1 MFLYF
6 CYMSSIIKV
15 STKNNM
21 NSKTKILATV
31 GPATST
37 PAKLKELFVAGA
49 NAARLNFSHD
59 TLDGHKEMVKK
70 IRAVEKAL
78 GRHIGIIGDLQGP
91 KMRIGKMPESGVLLK
106 DDEFITLDTGMSEY
120 TEGRIPVPSPIF
132 EKGAMTGGQVF
143 LDDGSILLEII
154 SCRRINGK
162 GKRFVCRVL
171 RGGTLFSNKG
181 INVPQL
187 KLRVHIFEKRDKEAI
202 QFAILMKLDYLAVSF
217 VRNAADMKEARRMLK
232 GAPIKLIAKIER
244 PEAIEHLDAIIA
256 ASDAIMV
263 ARGDLGIETPLW
275 QLPVRQKEIIERARA
290 AMKPVIVATQML
302 ESMTKNSIP
311 TRAEVS
317 DVANAVYDGADGVM
331 LSAETASGKHPIAAV
346 VMMRRILSETETHG
360 KSYRLP
366 IEEEAGMMD
375 IAVSRA
381 AKYIAK
387 QLQANIILVGT
398 TTGHS
403 ARAVAMFRPTTPI
416 VAITS
421 DNAVAR
427 RLTLVW
433 GVSTIVATKLKT
445 IADIEKHAFTHL
457 KRAHRVAAGDTVVF
471 VTGRII
477 GAVGETNTVAV
488 LKVE

>member
-1 MFLYF
+1 
-6 CYMSSIIKV
+6 
-15 STKNNM
+15 M

-37 PAKLKELFVAGA
+37 PAKLKELFSVGA
-49 NAARLNFSHD
+49 NAARLNFSHG
-59 TLDGHKEMVKK
+59 TLEIHKEMVNK
-70 IRAVEKAL
+70 IRTVEKAL
-78 GRHIGIIGDLQGP
+78 GKHIGIIGDLQGP
-91 KMRIGKMPESGVLLK
+91 KMRIGKMPDSGVLLK
-106 DDEFITLDTGMSEY
+106 DDEFVTLDTSLTEY
-120 TEGRIPVPSPIF
+120 IEGRIPVPSPIF
-132 EKGAMTGGQVF
+132 EKGAMTGSQVF

-154 SCRRINGK
+154 SCRRANGK

-187 KLRVHIFEKRDKEAI
+187 KLRVNIFEKRDKEAI
-202 QFAILMKLDYLAVSF
+202 AFAIREKLDYLAVSF

-244 PEAIEHLDAIIA
+244 PEAIEHLDSIID

-275 QLPVRQKEIIERARA
+275 QLPVRQKEIIERSRA

-331 LSAETASGKHPIAAV
+331 LSAESASGKYPIEAV
-346 VMMRRILSETETHG
+346 RIMRRILSETETHG

-366 IEEEAGMMD
+366 MDEEAGMVN

-387 QLQANIILVGT
+387 QLNAKVILVGT
-398 TTGHS
+398 ATGHS
-403 ARAVAMFRPTTPI
+403 ARAAAMFRPTTPI
-416 VAITS
+416 IAIAS
-421 DNAVAR
+421 DISVAR
-427 RLTLVW
+427 RLSLVW
-433 GVSTIVATKLKT
+433 GVHSVVFPKIRTIG
-445 IADIEKHAFTHL
+445 DIEKFAFRYF
-457 KRAHRVAAGDTVVF
+457 KKMKYAAVGDAVVF

>member
-1 MFLYF
+1 
-6 CYMSSIIKV
+6 
-15 STKNNM
+15 M
-21 NSKTKILATV
+21 NSKTKILVTV
-31 GPATST
+31 GPTTST
-37 PAKLKELFVAGA
+37 PKKLKELFSAGA
-49 NAARLNFSHD
+49 NAARLNFSHG
-59 TLDGHKEMVKK
+59 TLEHHREMIKK
-70 IRAVEKAL
+70 IRLVEKSL
-78 GRHIGIIGDLQGP
+78 GKHIGIVGDLQGP
-91 KMRIGKMPESGVLLK
+91 KMRIGKMPIEGVLLR
-106 DDEFITLDTGMSEY
+106 DDEVVTLDTNATEY
-120 TEGRIPVPSPIF
+120 ADGRIPVPSPIF
-132 EKGAMTGGQVF
+132 EKGAISGSQVF
-143 LDDGSILLEII
+143 LDDGSILLEIL
-154 SCRRINGK
+154 SCRRVNGK
-162 GKRFVCRVL
+162 GKRFICRVL

-187 KLRVHIFEKRDKEAI
+187 KLRVNIFEKRDKEAI
-202 QFAILMKLDYLAVSF
+202 QFAIREKLDYLAVSF

-244 PEAIEHLDAIIA
+244 PEAIKNL
-256 ASDAIMV
+256 DAIMV

-331 LSAETASGKHPIAAV
+331 LSAETASGKHPIEAV
-346 VMMRRILSETETHG
+346 TIMRKILAETETHG

-366 IEEEAGMMD
+366 LDEEAGMVN

-387 QLQANIILVGT
+387 QLNAKIILVGT

-403 ARAVAMFRPTTPI
+403 ARASAMFRPATPI
-416 VAITS
+416 IAIAS
-421 DNAVAR
+421 DISVAR

-433 GVSTIVATKLKT
+433 GVHSVVFPKIRTIG
-445 IADIEKHAFTHL
+445 DIEKFAFRYL
-457 KRAHRVAAGDTVVF
+457 KREKIAHAGDVAVF
-471 VTGRII
+471 VTGRVV

>member
-1 MFLYF
+1 
-6 CYMSSIIKV
+6 
-15 STKNNM
+15 M

-37 PAKLKELFVAGA
+37 PQKLQELFAAGA
-49 NAARLNFSHD
+49 NAARLNFSHG
-59 TLDGHKEMVKK
+59 TLEVHRDMIKK
-70 IRAVEKAL
+70 IRAVERKL

-91 KMRIGKMPESGVLLK
+91 KMRIGKMPEGGALLK
-106 DDEFITLDTGMSEY
+106 DDEVVTLDTSLATY

-132 EKGAMTGGQVF
+132 EKGAMSGSQVF
-143 LDDGSILLEII
+143 LDDGSILLEIL
-154 SCRRINGK
+154 SCRRANGK

-187 KLRVHIFEKRDKEAI
+187 KLRVNIFEKRDKEAI
-202 QFAILMKLDYLAVSF
+202 AFAIREKLDYLAVSF

-244 PEAIEHLDAIIA
+244 PEALEHLDAIID
-256 ASDAIMV
+256 ASDAVMV

-275 QLPVRQKEIIERARA
+275 QLPVRQKEIIERSRA

-331 LSAETASGKHPIAAV
+331 LSAESASGKHPIAAV
-346 VMMRRILSETETHG
+346 SMMRRILSETEAHG

-366 IEEEAGMMD
+366 MDEEAGMVN

-387 QLQANIILVGT
+387 QLDANVILVGT

-403 ARAVAMFRPTTPI
+403 ARAVAMFRPATPI

-421 DNAVAR
+421 DDAVAR

-433 GVSTIVATKLKT
+433 GTSTIVAKKMKT
-445 IADIEKHAFTHL
+445 IADIEKHAFSHL
-457 KRAHRVAAGDTVVF
+457 KRTHRAVKGDAVVF